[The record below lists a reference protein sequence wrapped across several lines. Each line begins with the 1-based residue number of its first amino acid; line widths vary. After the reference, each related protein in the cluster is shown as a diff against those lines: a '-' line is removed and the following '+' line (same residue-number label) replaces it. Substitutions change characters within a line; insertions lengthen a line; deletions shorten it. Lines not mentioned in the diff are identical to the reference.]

1 MKFRIDRRELP
12 YDAFVNDPSWLCP
25 ITTEE
30 GDERDGEEGK
40 KADADST
47 ETTIPEEE

>member
-25 ITTEE
+25 IEDDEKDREE
-30 GDERDGEEGK
+30 VERNASSENDSGK
-40 KADADST
+40 ENVA
-47 ETTIPEEE
+47 E